1 MVRGRDSFV
10 VKFLELS
17 TGLGVSEEMLKTRPL
32 SRTLR
37 ADIVIQPFGRKGPWV
52 QTVLKSID
60 DEGLAADDDME
71 KDELFEGGDTLLVD
85 LVDRDAINKRE
96 VGRGFYEAVDVKVRR
111 NRFKGSTRPLCW
123 HLMGY
128 VLHTLQD
135 AEEDMCDTRLGR
147 MRVSGAAGRS
157 WKG

>member
-17 TGLGVSEEMLKTRPL
+17 TGLGVSEEMLKTRVLP
-32 SRTLR
+32 RTLGT
-37 ADIVIQPFGRKGPWV
+37 DIVVQPFGRKGPWV

-60 DEGLAADDDME
+60 NEGLAADNDME
-71 KDELFEGGDTLLVD
+71 KNELFEGGDTLLVD

-96 VGRGFYEAVDVKVRR
+96 VGRGFYEAVDVKVGR
-111 NRFKGSTRPLCW
+111 NRLEGSTRSLCW
-123 HLMGY
+123 HLVGY

-147 MRVSGAAGRS
+147 MRVSGTVSRT